1 MVIIIMG
8 VEGGVGSDDDA
19 AEVGAAEDCAAGED
33 AAGEVAADDGAA
45 EDGAAVDA
53 GAGDGA
59 AEDAGDG
66 AAVVGAAVVGEAVV
80 VFVVGKSMRES
91 HSSFVLQMV
100 AASISASVALL
111 PVKAKQRKFRK
122 CV

>member
-1 MVIIIMG
+1 MEACFEKQFWVLLCI
-8 VEGGVGSDDDA
+8 
-19 AEVGAAEDCAAGED
+19 
-33 AAGEVAADDGAA
+33 VALLAFGL
-45 EDGAAVDA
+45 
-53 GAGDGA
+53 
-59 AEDAGDG
+59 
-66 AAVVGAAVVGEAVV
+66 VVGAAVVGDAVV

-100 AASISASVALL
+100 VASISASVALL